1 MRTRIDKRRSIILG
15 RSIEPKEGPWPMPLR
30 PDKVPGRL
38 RGLDPLLASL
48 EGLGLCRVA
57 GFPIR
62 CHPLPAL
69 LIGIGAA

>member
-48 EGLGLCRVA
+48 EAFHYTQVGVSGL
-57 GFPIR
+57 
-62 CHPLPAL
+62 
-69 LIGIGAA
+69 